1 MSEEVVSL
9 LTRAHPVVRSMRG
22 LMGLQYLQILA
33 PKPQVTSHEY
43 QALNQTLLKNPQY
56 KYI

>member
-9 LTRAHPVVRSMRG
+9 LTRYHPVVRSMRV
-22 LMGLQYLQILA
+22 MMELQYLQTLS

-43 QALNQTLLKNPQY
+43 QALNQNLLKNPE
-56 KYI
+56 